1 MERTQKGQSLLEL
14 INSYTV
20 IDLETTGLSPEYDDI
35 IEVAAVKVV
44 DGNIVERF
52 SSLINPLFEIPEFI
66 TKLTGIT
73 NDMLSSAP
81 TIQEVLPRFIEFL
94 GDATLL
100 GHNVS
105 FDINFLYDACLQYL
119 DKPLRNNCVD
129 TMRISRLLF
138 PSEEHH
144 RLEDLRQRLNVSVS
158 RSHRALDDVIATMDC
173 YEKMKRYVT
182 SNSIDFYSKVNKNH
196 TKRKKPSSNPL
207 RAKDLSATTDDF
219 DVTSV
224 AYNKS
229 FVFTGTL
236 ERFSRKEAM
245 QLVLNSGGKVE
256 DNITKKTNFLVLA
269 KDHYNPQIK
278 DGKSRKWKQAEEL
291 KLKGQD
297 IEIISEDVFYD
308 MFEEQKAP
316 TEVVE

>member
-1 MERTQKGQSLLEL
+1 MKRLKKGLSLLEL
-14 INSYTV
+14 TDNYTV
-20 IDLETTGLSPEYDDI
+20 IDLETTGLSPEYDEI
-35 IEVAAVKVV
+35 IEVAAAKVV
-44 DGNIVERF
+44 DGNIVEQF
-52 SSLINPLFEIPEFI
+52 SSLIKPIFEIPEFI
-66 TKLTGIT
+66 TELTGIT
-73 NDMLSSAP
+73 NYMLSSAP
-81 TIQEVLPRFIEFL
+81 TIQEVLPRFIDFL
-94 GDATLL
+94 GDATLI
-100 GHNVS
+100 GHNVN

-119 DKPLRNNCVD
+119 DKPLSNNFVD

-144 RLEDLRQRLNVSVS
+144 RLEDLLQRLNVSVS
-158 RSHRALDDVIATMDC
+158 RSHRALDDAIATMEC
-173 YEKMKRYVT
+173 YEEMKRYVT
-182 SNSIDFYSKVNKNH
+182 VNNIDFYSKINKNH
-196 TKRKKPSSNPL
+196 TKRKKPSSSNPL

-224 AYNKS
+224 VYGKS

-278 DGKSRKWKQAEEL
+278 GDKSRKWKQAEEL

-308 MFEEQKAP
+308 MLADGGINFDE
-316 TEVVE
+316 